1 MSKVICVECMRNSE
15 QREDGWKAVPISG
28 YVLMWGPCWPASEE
42 SWYWARSKAVS
53 KPTGHLTFWVT
64 GKFKSLYF
72 LQVPVCIDR
81 LVFWE
86 QGRVNWSQWWGF
98 TSPTERQAQSAS
110 TLLGKMVAS
119 SILLTKMHGHIY
131 NSVVLFAWFWVWS
144 AAQRNRQISSSFSF
158 SLDSG
163 SHVAQDGIQTM

>member
-1 MSKVICVECMRNSE
+1 MSKVICVERMRNSGH
-15 QREDGWKAVPISG
+15 REDGWKAAPRSD

-42 SWYWARSKAVS
+42 SWYWVRSKAVS
-53 KPTGHLTFWVT
+53 KPTGHLTFSVT
-64 GKFKSLYF
+64 GKFKSLNF
-72 LQVPVCIDR
+72 LHVPVCIYR

-98 TSPTERQAQSAS
+98 TSPTERQAQSVS

-131 NSVVLFAWFWVWS
+131 NSVVLFAWFRVWS

-163 SHVAQDGIQTM
+163 SHIAQDGIQTM